1 MRKVSQSKSQPNEEL
16 DACRERIRNLEASE
30 LSYRQIAE
38 RYQEYFDNIEDGCFE
53 ITLQGQFLFGNKKAY
68 DFVGYTPDEY
78 KAISYEKRHP
88 TKEEA
93 ARVFHAFQE
102 VYKTGRPLK
111 AFEYQLSLK
120 SGEVRTAEVTVS
132 LIRDAEGRPV
142 GFRGIGRD
150 VTERKR
156 MEEEREK
163 YREFFKNV
171 EDACF
176 ESDLSGNI
184 FFGNKVLQKLTGY
197 SLGELSRLRPRDL
210 HPKDAEMLRRVYAKT
225 YQTGI
230 PSGIFDY
237 ELLRKDGIVRNV
249 QVSVSLIR
257 DHAGRPVGFRG
268 IGRDVTERKAVERE
282 QARFRAFL
290 ENVEDSCWEMNLAGD
305 YIFANEST
313 YRMLGYSP
321 EEFMALKRKQ
331 RGATSQE
338 NDRIFKIFNNI
349 YRTGIPQTGILVRH
363 LNKAGEP
370 RILEMSVSL
379 TRDDEGNPSGF
390 RGISRDVTDRIKA
403 DEEQSRYRDFLENI
417 EDGCFE
423 VDLSGN
429 FTFANEAAARRFGYE
444 KREIIG
450 INNRQYMSQAESK
463 KVYKIFHDVYQ
474 TGEPAKVFDL
484 EVTAEG
490 REARYLELS
499 VSLIRNAQERP
510 VGFRGISR
518 DITERRRLTEQ
529 LNQAQKLEAVGTL
542 AGGLAHDF
550 NNLLMGIQGYV
561 SLVLLETEP
570 FQPNYEKLKA
580 IESQVKSGAD
590 LTRQLLGYARGGRYE
605 VKPIDMNDLI
615 GKTAAMFSRTKKELR
630 IHQNFTPD
638 LWSVEADRGQMEQVL
653 LNLFVNAWQAM
664 PGGGA
669 LYLETEN
676 ILLNETNAETYDVS
690 SGPYVKISVTDTGM
704 GMDELTKGRIFEPF
718 FTTKSMGRGAG
729 LGLASV
735 YGIVRGHKGAI
746 HVYSEKGHG
755 SSFNLYL
762 PASEKNAVIQDP
774 HDSRVVRGHETVLL
788 VDDERMITDVT
799 GALIEGLG
807 YQVII
812 ANSCEEACAVFKDR
826 HAQIDLVIMDMIMP
840 GDGGAVAID
849 KMLVVNPGVKII
861 LSSGYSLNGEAKH
874 IMDRGGARAFLQ
886 KPFTF
891 DVLSQKI
898 REVLES

>member
-1 MRKVSQSKSQPNEEL
+1 MCIAKMWSSGAVMNNTRKTESQLHQEL
-16 DACRERIRNLEASE
+16 TECRKRILDLEASGR
-30 LSYRQIAE
+30 SYRQIAE

-78 KAISYEKRHP
+78 KTISYEKRHP
-88 TKEEA
+88 TKDEA

-132 LIRDAEGRPV
+132 LIRDADGRPV

-150 VTERKR
+150 VTERKK
-156 MEEEREK
+156 MEEERER
-163 YREFFKNV
+163 YREFFENV

-184 FFGNKVLQKLTGY
+184 VFGNKVLQKLTGY
-197 SLGELSRLRPRDL
+197 SLAELSRLSPRDL

-237 ELLRKDGIVRNV
+237 ELLRKDGVVRNV

-257 DHAGRPVGFRG
+257 DHEGRPV
-268 IGRDVTERKAVERE
+268 
-282 QARFRAFL
+282 
-290 ENVEDSCWEMNLAGD
+290 
-305 YIFANEST
+305 
-313 YRMLGYSP
+313 
-321 EEFMALKRKQ
+321 
-331 RGATSQE
+331 
-338 NDRIFKIFNNI
+338 
-349 YRTGIPQTGILVRH
+349 
-363 LNKAGEP
+363 
-370 RILEMSVSL
+370 
-379 TRDDEGNPSGF
+379 GF

-403 DEEQSRYRDFLENI
+403 EEEQARYRDFLENI

-444 KREIIG
+444 KRDIIG
-450 INNRQYMSQAESK
+450 MNNRRYMSQTESK
-463 KVYKIFHDVYQ
+463 RVYKIFHDVYQ

-484 EVTAEG
+484 EISAEG

-499 VSLIRNAQERP
+499 VSLIRNAQGCP

-570 FQPNYEKLKA
+570 SQPNYEKLKA

-590 LTRQLLGYARGGRYE
+590 LTGQLLGYARGGRYE

-630 IHQNFTPD
+630 IHQNFAPD
-638 LWSVEADRGQMEQVL
+638 LWCVEADRGQMEQVL

-676 ILLNETNAETYDVS
+676 ILLNETNAETYDIS

-718 FTTKSMGRGAG
+718 FTTKLMGRGTG

-774 HDSRVVRGHETVLL
+774 HDSRVVRGHETILL

-812 ANSCEEACAVFKDR
+812 ANSCEEACAVFEDR

-861 LSSGYSLNGEAKH
+861 LSSGYSLNGEARH
-874 IMDRGGARAFLQ
+874 IMDRGGAREFLQ
-886 KPFTF
+886 KPFTS